1 MLKVLTIVG
10 TRPEIIRLSCII
22 KKLDVFFDH
31 KIVHTGQNYDFEL
44 NKIFFDEFKIRKP
57 NFFLNCIGTSATE
70 KIGDIIS
77 KTDKVIRTFKPDAVL
92 ILGDTNSSLSAIAAK
107 KNKIP
112 IFHIEAGNRC
122 YDQRVPEEI
131 NRKIVDHIS
140 DINLT
145 YSDISRENLLRE
157 NFSSFQVIK
166 VGSPLKEVIS
176 FNKKKIYNSKI
187 LSNLKLKKENYFVIS
202 VHREENIDNSENFKK
217 IINIIN
223 SLADKFKLKII
234 FSAHP
239 RTKKQIKNKKIK
251 LNKLVK
257 ISKPLGF
264 FDYIKLQ
271 INSKVVI
278 SDSGSITEE
287 SSILNFP
294 ALNIRE
300 THERQEGMEEASVIM
315 TGLSFKNVIHGIK
328 ILKNQKRGLKR
339 NINIVSDYDKENVSE
354 KVVRIILSYTDYVNK
369 SIWKKF

>member
-31 KIVHTGQNYDFEL
+31 KIAHTGQNYDFEL

-234 FSAHP
+234 FSVHP